1 MHRLTLPAVA
11 LFLVLAEPVRAHMN
25 EDCAEALTTYSLVVA
40 AWALTT
46 PPGKTWQLDDAPET
60 VIAALRRVHRACVD
74 RGNPKTRDG
83 K

>member
-1 MHRLTLPAVA
+1 MRRLTLPAVA
-11 LFLVLAEPVRAHMN
+11 PILVLSAPVRAHMN

-46 PPGKTWQLDDAPET
+46 PPGKTWQLDDPPET

-74 RGNPKTRDG
+74 RERPRDR